1 VGEELSCD
9 VDEWSVARQLD
20 LSSLLVELVGCNT
33 KVGVEADV
41 IRIGCLSPMIHP
53 EDVWP
58 EEILESLT
66 E

>member
-33 KVGVEADV
+33 KYEQVSAEKN
-41 IRIGCLSPMIHP
+41 RKRK
-53 EDVWP
+53 
-58 EEILESLT
+58 ESR
-66 E
+66 